1 MYKINNFT
9 ILQFAPPSHSFL
21 PMIPTICCKGN
32 IIDFATPRV
41 MGILNITPDSF
52 YDGGRYTSDKLLLA
66 QAEKM
71 LDEGA
76 DFIDIG
82 AMSSRPGAEELA
94 EDAELSRLLP
104 AVRALVRHFPQAVLS
119 ADTYRAA
126 VARAAVQEGV
136 QIIND
141 ISGGLFDP
149 KLPAAIAQMGVP
161 YIIMHLQGTP
171 QTMQQNPQ
179 YDDVV
184 RTVYNSLV
192 QRAQNYR
199 EMGVKDIIIDPG
211 FGFGKTIAHNYLL
224 LQHLDRFALTGL
236 PLMVGLSRKSMI
248 YKALDTTPDQ
258 ALNGTSVLHTI
269 ALLKGAHLLRVHD
282 VAPAKE
288 AIKLTGLRK

>member
-1 MYKINNFT
+1 
-9 ILQFAPPSHSFL
+9 
-21 PMIPTICCKGN
+21 MIPTICCKGN
-32 IIDFATPRV
+32 IIDFAAPRV

-52 YDGGRYTSDKLLLA
+52 YDGGKYTSDKSLLA

-94 EDAELSRLLP
+94 EEAELSRLLP
-104 AVRALVRHFPQAVLS
+104 AIRALVRHFPQAILS
-119 ADTYRAA
+119 VDTYRAA

-184 RTVYNSLV
+184 RRVYNSLV

-199 EMGVKDIIIDPG
+199 EMGIKDIIIDPG

-224 LQHLDRFALTGL
+224 LQQLDRFARAGL
-236 PLMVGLSRKSMI
+236 PLAVGVSRKSMI
-248 YKALDTTPDQ
+248 YKTLDTTPDQ

-288 AIKLTGLRK
+288 AIKLTELMK

>member
-1 MYKINNFT
+1 
-9 ILQFAPPSHSFL
+9 
-21 PMIPTICCKGN
+21 
-32 IIDFATPRV
+32 

-52 YDGGRYTSDKLLLA
+52 YDGGKYTSDKSLLA

-94 EDAELSRLLP
+94 EEAELSRLLP
-104 AVRALVRHFPQAVLS
+104 AIRALVRHFPQAILS

-184 RTVYNSLV
+184 RRVYNSLV

-199 EMGVKDIIIDPG
+199 EMGIKDIIIDPG

-224 LQHLDRFALTGL
+224 LQQLDRFARAGL
-236 PLMVGLSRKSMI
+236 PLAVGVSRKSMI
-248 YKALDTTPDQ
+248 YKTLDTTPDQ

-288 AIKLTGLRK
+288 AIKLTELMK

>member
-1 MYKINNFT
+1 MYKNK
-9 ILQFAPPSHSFL
+9 QFAHLPQPSHSFL

-288 AIKLTGLRK
+288 AIKLTGLMK